1 LICFHIQQSE
11 VVGLR
16 LDKYL
21 VSQMPDYSRSRIQ
34 SWIRSSNVL
43 VNGLNRKTGYT
54 LELNDIINVHPQE
67 IVELNSNLIPEK
79 MDLDILFEDEE
90 IVIINK
96 PAGLVVHPG
105 TGITTGTLV
114 NGLVDHFNSL
124 SDLNGQIRPG
134 LVHRLDANTSGIMVI
149 AKTNMAHANLA
160 DQFLNRQVKKNYTAL
175 TWGLWTE
182 NTGEINQPIA
192 RKKKDPTSYT
202 VSKDGKSSITKYKVE
217 KKFRH
222 LSKVSF
228 YPKTGRTHQIR
239 VHATYLGYPIFGD
252 MKYGGGFS
260 KTRGFLPEF
269 TNYYKKKMKK
279 FNRHALHA
287 TRLEFTHPTTKLP
300 VTFEST
306 LPSDFLNLMN
316 SIESFYDE

>member
-1 LICFHIQQSE
+1 MICFHIQQSE

-160 DQFLNRQVKKNYTAL
+160 NQFLNRQVKKKYTAL

-182 NTGEINQPIA
+182 NTGEIDQPIA
-192 RKKKDPTSYT
+192 RKKKDPTSFT
-202 VSKDGKSSITKYKVE
+202 VSEDGKSSITKYKVE

-228 YPKTGRTHQIR
+228 YPRTGRTHQIR

>member
-1 LICFHIQQSE
+1 MICFHIQQSE

-21 VSQMPDYSRSRIQ
+21 VSQMPGYSRSRIQ

-160 DQFLNRQVKKNYTAL
+160 NQFLNRQVKKKYTAL

-182 NTGEINQPIA
+182 NTGEIDQPIA

>member
-1 LICFHIQQSE
+1 LICFHIQHSE

-54 LELNDIINVHPQE
+54 LELNDIINVEPQE

-79 MDLDILFEDEE
+79 MDLDIIFEDEE

-105 TGITTGTLV
+105 TGNTTGTLV

-134 LVHRLDANTSGIMVI
+134 IVHRLDANTSGIMVI
-149 AKTNMAHANLA
+149 AKTNLAHANLA
-160 DQFLNRQVKKNYTAL
+160 DQFLNRQVKKKYTAL

-182 NTGEINQPIA
+182 NTGEIDQPIA

-202 VSKDGKSSITKYKVE
+202 VSEDGKSSITKYKVE

-252 MKYGGGFS
+252 MKYGGGLS

-269 TNYYKKKMKK
+269 TNYYKKKMKI

-300 VTFEST
+300 VIFEST

>member
-1 LICFHIQQSE
+1 MICFHIQHSE

-54 LELNDIINVHPQE
+54 LELNDIINVNPQE

-79 MDLDILFEDEE
+79 MDLDIIFEDEE

-105 TGITTGTLV
+105 TGNTTGTLV

-134 LVHRLDANTSGIMVI
+134 IVHRLDANTSGIMVI
-149 AKTNMAHANLA
+149 AKTNMAHENLA
-160 DQFLNRQVKKNYTAL
+160 DQVLNRLVKKKYTA
-175 TWGLWTE
+175 
-182 NTGEINQPIA
+182 
-192 RKKKDPTSYT
+192 
-202 VSKDGKSSITKYKVE
+202 
-217 KKFRH
+217 
-222 LSKVSF
+222 
-228 YPKTGRTHQIR
+228 
-239 VHATYLGYPIFGD
+239 
-252 MKYGGGFS
+252 
-260 KTRGFLPEF
+260 
-269 TNYYKKKMKK
+269 
-279 FNRHALHA
+279 
-287 TRLEFTHPTTKLP
+287 
-300 VTFEST
+300 
-306 LPSDFLNLMN
+306 
-316 SIESFYDE
+316 

>member
-1 LICFHIQQSE
+1 MICFHIQQS
-11 VVGLR
+11 VVIGLR
-16 LDKYL
+16 IDKYL

-54 LELNDIINVHPQE
+54 LELNDIINVNPQE

-90 IVIINK
+90 TVIINK

-105 TGITTGTLV
+105 TGISTGTLV

-134 LVHRLDANTSGIMVI
+134 IVHRLDANTSGIMVI

-160 DQFLNRQVKKNYTAL
+160 DQFLNRQVKKKYTAL

-182 NTGEINQPIA
+182 NSGEIDQPIA

-202 VSKDGKSSITKYKVE
+202 VSEDGKSSITKYKVE

-260 KTRGFLPEF
+260 KTRGFHPEF

-300 VTFEST
+300 VIFEST
-306 LPSDFLNLMN
+306 LPSDFFNLMN

>member
-1 LICFHIQQSE
+1 MICFHIQQSE

-43 VNGLNRKTGYT
+43 VNGLNRKTGYA
-54 LELNDIINVHPQE
+54 LELNDIINVEPQE

-149 AKTNMAHANLA
+149 AKTNLAHANLA
-160 DQFLNRQVKKNYTAL
+160 DQFLNRQVKKKYTAL

-182 NTGEINQPIA
+182 NTGEIDQPIA

-202 VSKDGKSSITKYKVE
+202 VSEDGKSSITKYKVE

-239 VHATYLGYPIFGD
+239 VHATHLGYPIFGD

>member
-1 LICFHIQQSE
+1 MICFHIQQSE

-34 SWIRSSNVL
+34 SWIRSNNVL

-54 LELNDIINVHPQE
+54 LELNDIINVEPQE

-160 DQFLNRQVKKNYTAL
+160 NQFLNRQVKKKYTAL

-182 NTGEINQPIA
+182 NTGEIDQPIA
-192 RKKKDPTSYT
+192 RKKKDFTSYT
-202 VSKDGKSSITKYKVE
+202 VSEDGKSSITKYKVE